1 LRRSSSWFATRAW
14 ATSSRIALCLW
25 NFIVFPAKQ
34 NAARVGGRI
43 CINIQIKCISMQ
55 AGVSHR
61 RQAESAN
68 YYPRSSTPKFEA
80 DLVGIQRRR
89 SPRDLSAILALRL
102 SLSLTNPNST
112 AGQLWSLRYKWNDA
126 PRVVK
131 WSTMIGCV
139 LVLFG
144 KDGWN
149 WAWLNSCCFSPCYS
163 QNETHDDP
171 AQASHQPVAET
182 TLFVRRKVR
191 SK

>member
-1 LRRSSSWFATRAW
+1 
-14 ATSSRIALCLW
+14 
-25 NFIVFPAKQ
+25 
-34 NAARVGGRI
+34 
-43 CINIQIKCISMQ
+43 MQ

-68 YYPRSSTPKFEA
+68 YYQRSSTPKFEA

-89 SPRDLSAILALRL
+89 SPRDLSAILALCL

-149 WAWLNSCCFSPCYS
+149 WACLNSCCFYRVI
-163 QNETHDDP
+163 QRMKRKMI
-171 AQASHQPVAET
+171 
-182 TLFVRRKVR
+182 RRKLPISRWPRRLYLRGEWSDPSRLVHGHFAHLNVNAVL
-191 SK
+191 